1 MIKKFYIGED
11 TNGGGDGLLRIGDT
25 RKVDAASNLPITDKN
40 RRDVS
45 IDPEMAK
52 KIIKE
57 ARAQGVDPYTALAM
71 AHQESG
77 FAEDD
82 NPFHLYGGAKTD
94 DPIKEGISFLKDKLN
109 YAKKLGKKT
118 EPEQLQAYNGYG
130 KLTKVSE
137 DHSSKYYGIDVS
149 KQPLDMN
156 KNPVYGKRI
165 VDIRDNVLKNN
176 PDIVKLVQGTEMPA
190 PQNYKPLSVQ
200 QRSDWNNFLDYV
212 NKQAGI

>member
-1 MIKKFYIGED
+1 MIRKFYIGED
-11 TNGGGDGLLRIGDT
+11 SNGGGDGLLRVGDT

-45 IDPEMAK
+45 VSPEMAK

-57 ARAQGVDPYTALAM
+57 ARAQGVNPYTALAM

-77 FAEDD
+77 FTEED
-82 NPFHLYGGAKTD
+82 NPFHLYGGSKTD
-94 DPIKEGISFLKDKLN
+94 DPIKEGISFLKDKLE
-109 YAKKLGKKT
+109 YAKRLGKKT

-130 KLTKVSE
+130 KLTSKSE
-137 DHSSKYYGIDVS
+137 DKSNKYYGIDVS
-149 KQPLDMN
+149 KSPLDMN

-165 VDIRDNVLKNN
+165 IDIRDNVLKNN
-176 PDIVKLVQGTEMPA
+176 PDIVKMVQESEVPA
-190 PQNYKPLSVQ
+190 PKNYQPLSVQ